1 MRTRFPPSVPV
12 VIVGLLLASPLPA
25 DAQILDRVKDAAE
38 DAAEDE
44 TAEQADRLV
53 REAIR
58 CVVGDAECAE
68 DAHDAGRGVVFVDD
82 DGEVIT
88 DEDGAPVTDAEEA
101 AAVVAAADAEGGAD
115 APEGP
120 DGEGIP
126 GEGVWANYDFVPG
139 DSILFYDDY
148 SGDRV
153 GDFPRRMN
161 FVRGNWEVVEWEGE
175 RWLRGTGRSGRAV
188 EIPLPDALPERFTI
202 EMDVHLTHRNHEL
215 AVSTTS
221 PAATGGDTRRIASNY
236 FKVGRGGAGVASG
249 TGSPVEALTRE
260 ETVWEDVVPLRIM
273 VDHEYAKVY
282 LGSER
287 IANIPN
293 ADIER
298 SATLYLEGRGGN
310 REPIYIGPI
319 RIAAGGRDLYDDLL
333 DDGRAT
339 TRGILFAVNSD
350 RIRPESTPTLDAIGE
365 MLAEHPDLRL
375 SIEGHTDSDGEE
387 AYNQLLSERRAAS
400 VKDYLVERQGIDAGR
415 LETTGYGESE
425 PVADNRSPEGKQ
437 KNRRVELV
445 RLDG

>member
-25 DAQILDRVKDAAE
+25 NAQILDRVKDAAE
-38 DAAEDE
+38 NAAEDE
-44 TAEQADRLV
+44 TAHQAERLV
-53 REAIR
+53 REAVR
-58 CVVGDAECAE
+58 CALGDDACVHDAEEADE
-68 DAHDAGRGVVFVDD
+68 DVVYVDE

-88 DEDGAPVTDAEEA
+88 DEEGVPITDRQEAAEAAGASAVAASAAGGASDGA
-101 AAVVAAADAEGGAD
+101 
-115 APEGP
+115 
-120 DGEGIP
+120 P
-126 GEGVWANYDFVPG
+126 GEGVWANYDFIPG

-188 EIPLPDALPERFTI
+188 EIPLPDSLPDRFTI

-236 FKVGRGGAGVASG
+236 FKVGRGGAGIASG
-249 TGSPVEALTRE
+249 TGSPIEALTRE
-260 ETVWEDVVPLRIM
+260 ETVWDGVVPLRIM
-273 VDHEYAKVY
+273 VDGQYAKVY

-287 IANIPN
+287 IANVPN
-293 ADIER
+293 ADLER

-310 REPIYIGPI
+310 REPIYIGSI

-350 RIRPESTPTLDAIGE
+350 RIRPESTPTLDEIGD
-365 MLAEHPDLRL
+365 MLAEHPELQL

-387 AYNQLLSERRAAS
+387 VYNQQLSERRAAS
-400 VKDYLVERQGIDAGR
+400 VKDYLVEHHGIDAAR

-425 PVADNRSPEGKQ
+425 PVADNSTPEGKQ